1 MQLTAVKEELAA
13 RKSDVQHLK
22 HSNVEQKAHSAEQ
35 RRQLEATSTLLHSTQ
50 DQLEHTRREKQHY
63 EEESKRL
70 GEECS
75 RLAAELNKL
84 SVDSARQKDWGDV
97 LQKVEADR
105 LKEEQAAHAKARV
118 DYERANADLEKTVAR
133 LTAEL
138 TSKEQQNFAKAA
150 DVTTANKQVSGSQP
164 TTCGTAEACANHVA
178 FGLTASTSRHFRL
191 QPLCAQ
197 IGVLNIQLK
206 DLLKQVTSLQTD
218 KDTLTKDRDA
228 AKAEAAQLQAKM
240 QATALQVRISS
251 WIRNTAHHRNACC
264 CAVTHVWYAV

>member
-13 RKSDVQHLK
+13 RNSDVQHLK
-22 HSNVEQKAHSAEQ
+22 HSNVERKAHSAEQ
-35 RRQLEATSTLLHSTQ
+35 CRQLEANSTLLHSTQ

-105 LKEEQAAHAKARV
+105 LKEEQATHAKACV
-118 DYERANADLEKTVAR
+118 DYERANADLEKKVAR

-138 TSKEQQNFAKAA
+138 TSKEQQNFAKAD
-150 DVTTANKQVSGSQP
+150 DVTKANKQVSGLQP
-164 TTCGTAEACANHVA
+164 TTCGAAEACASHVA
-178 FGLTASTSRHFRL
+178 FGLTATTSRHFHL
-191 QPLCAQ
+191 
-197 IGVLNIQLK
+197 
-206 DLLKQVTSLQTD
+206 
-218 KDTLTKDRDA
+218 
-228 AKAEAAQLQAKM
+228 
-240 QATALQVRISS
+240 
-251 WIRNTAHHRNACC
+251 
-264 CAVTHVWYAV
+264 